1 MGESLMPSCRLRQ
14 CCTLVPGIPV
24 ILSGDGN
31 WKIATIPDYI
41 EGPHHADQGTTHC
54 LPDQAGGCI
63 LIRDGFPSTLV
74 ISSSE
79 NSTPV
84 QQQTRK
90 LQAQLALSWLLIRWH
105 QQHRIGDDGEMTLRA
120 VHYHLD
126 LDILL
131 HLPEHIERDVAC
143 GCVKVG
149 FGDCLRSA
157 APSLAPAF
165 SNASA
170 MTRTAVCVEAVTM
183 SSG

>member
-1 MGESLMPSCRLRQ
+1 MGESLMPLCRLRQ
-14 CCTLVPGIPV
+14 CRPLVPGIPV

-54 LPDQAGGCI
+54 SLDQAGGCI

-74 ISSSE
+74 ILSSE
-79 NSTPV
+79 KSTPV
-84 QQQTRK
+84 QRQTGT
-90 LQAQLALSWLLIRWH
+90 LHAQPALSWLLIRWH
-105 QQHRIGDDGEMTLRA
+105 QQHRIGDDSEMTPHA

-126 LDILL
+126 LNILL
-131 HLPEHIERDVAC
+131 HTPSILNEMWPVVAS
-143 GCVKVG
+143 KL
-149 FGDCLRSA
+149 DLAIAPRSA
-157 APSLAPAF
+157 TPSLAPAF

-170 MTRTAVCVEAVTM
+170 MNRTAVCVEAATM